1 MINLVWMR
9 VFPEKKHYAGTQ
21 SLVQPATQ
29 LSCNYRKA
37 MPEFLLAMLLAY
49 VDANVYPSSSTQV
62 ISLTF
67 LCFCSTYFLA
77 ENAAF
82 LMSADVV
89 NYLKIS
95 LMDYGSSNKFHTEK
109 EFLKKLKERK
119 MNNRYYLSLSVLNI
133 YMSTVNDLLS
143 ELRSKFRSKEGHYAK
158 DVTSKW

>member
-1 MINLVWMR
+1 
-9 VFPEKKHYAGTQ
+9 
-21 SLVQPATQ
+21 
-29 LSCNYRKA
+29 
-37 MPEFLLAMLLAY
+37 
-49 VDANVYPSSSTQV
+49 
-62 ISLTF
+62 
-67 LCFCSTYFLA
+67 
-77 ENAAF
+77 
-82 LMSADVV
+82 MSADVV